1 MSQRGSGSVIPLV
14 PLVSESQLI
23 ATIWRMNSAAIVM
36 ITKAKP
42 RVRIAINPRNAANS
56 AAITPATGTHTN
68 GSPPIFVVAIPT
80 VYAPSPMNAL
90 WPREM

>member
-1 MSQRGSGSVIPLV
+1 MLQRGSGSVIPLV

-42 RVRIAINPRNAANS
+42 LVRIAISPSRAANS
-56 AAITPATGTHTN
+56 AATTPATGTQTN
-68 GSPPIFVVAIPT
+68 GSPPILVVAIPT
-80 VYAPSPMNAL
+80 V
-90 WPREM
+90 

>member
-1 MSQRGSGSVIPLV
+1 MSQVGNGSVIPLV

-42 RVRIAINPRNAANS
+42 AGAHRDQPEQRPRTGRRR
-56 AAITPATGTHTN
+56 TPATGTQTN

-80 VYAPSPMNAL
+80 A
-90 WPREM
+90 